1 MSKNKNN
8 IDEQNEDQPTESGS
22 PASASDPQPTESGS
36 PDFITDLLKNGT
48 VTLTANT
55 PEELAEMVDNIPAE
69 CHYGAG
75 AIGKDRETGVFLLR
89 LDITNP

>member
-1 MSKNKNN
+1 MSKKTT
-8 IDEQNEDQPTESGS
+8 ETTETKQPDYVAE
-22 PASASDPQPTESGS
+22 
-36 PDFITDLLKNGT
+36 LLLNGT

-55 PEELAEMVDNIPAE
+55 REELAEMIDNIPSE

-75 AIGKDRETGVFLLR
+75 AVGKDRETGVFSLR

>member
-1 MSKNKNN
+1 MSKKTT
-8 IDEQNEDQPTESGS
+8 ETTETKQPDYVAE
-22 PASASDPQPTESGS
+22 
-36 PDFITDLLKNGT
+36 LLLNGT

-75 AIGKDRETGVFLLR
+75 AVGKNPDTGLFSLR
-89 LDITNP
+89 IDITN

>member
-1 MSKNKNN
+1 MSKKT
-8 IDEQNEDQPTESGS
+8 NETTETKQPDYVAE
-22 PASASDPQPTESGS
+22 
-36 PDFITDLLKNGT
+36 LLLNGT

-75 AIGKDRETGVFLLR
+75 AVGKDRETGVFSLR